1 LEQHE
6 RDTYLLGHL
15 APKPRKT
22 SIEGVEKKNAA
33 IPPTLPIETRRQGDG
48 AANVSS
54 TPSTSQQ
61 QKTPA
66 STPTPMEG
74 VEETPPF
81 ISPNIEADHGAPTAV
96 APEQEMPPVKPS
108 LASPH
113 RVEHDGK
120 ANLQQEAKGDEVA
133 KEKNLAL
140 CGAVAVRPRLEQ
152 DDGWKPPQVTHEF
165 GYPSDE
171 EIVPNPKA
179 NFKKAFLPRLGHV
192 RSWFKGAKVEPNS
205 RASTSQEGAR
215 SSAPCLPIM
224 AGKSSLSDEDSRNH
238 GDISP
243 RRYTDITARLPR
255 DPSEF
260 LQVVS
265 RPGAKTWLKSVAL

>member
-1 LEQHE
+1 
-6 RDTYLLGHL
+6 
-15 APKPRKT
+15 
-22 SIEGVEKKNAA
+22 
-33 IPPTLPIETRRQGDG
+33 
-48 AANVSS
+48 
-54 TPSTSQQ
+54 
-61 QKTPA
+61 
-66 STPTPMEG
+66 MEG

-81 ISPNIEADHGAPTAV
+81 TSPNIEADHGEPTIV

-120 ANLQQEAKGDEVA
+120 ANLQQEADEVA

-140 CGAVAVRPRLEQ
+140 CGTMAVHPRLKQ

-179 NFKKAFLPRLGHV
+179 NFKKAFLPRLGPV
-192 RSWFKGAKVEPNS
+192 RSWFKGAEVEPNP
-205 RASTSQEGAR
+205 RASTLQEGAR

-224 AGKSSLSDEDSRNH
+224 AGKSSLSDGDLGYHE
-238 GDISP
+238 DISP
-243 RRYTDITARLPR
+243 RRYIDITARLPR
-255 DPSEF
+255 DPNE
-260 LQVVS
+260 L
-265 RPGAKTWLKSVAL
+265 L